1 VSRLYLGGAIEIK
14 ALEYLIS
21 GNPSA
26 VHEVLLLITFKRGRQ
41 VVQRQIFPDGRMFE
55 VVENEIAATNKLL
68 NNQSKKADNGWG

>member
-26 VHEVLLLITFKRGRQ
+26 VHEVLLLITFKSGRQ